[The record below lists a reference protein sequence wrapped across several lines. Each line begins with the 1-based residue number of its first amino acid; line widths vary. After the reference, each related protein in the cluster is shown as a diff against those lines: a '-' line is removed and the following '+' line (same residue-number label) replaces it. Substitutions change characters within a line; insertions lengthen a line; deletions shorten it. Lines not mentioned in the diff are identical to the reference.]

1 MLRRAIYVV
10 IGVIGGVIGVAGM
23 VALIGWALP
32 VKHTASRTVTL
43 NAPPQQVF
51 DLMSDFAHAAAWRDG
66 VTRVEMLPD
75 DGKGPLFREY
85 GSMGPMLMRAE
96 VIERPHR
103 LVTRIADPEL
113 PFGGTWTHTL
123 RPAPSGGT
131 EHTITEDGEIYNVF
145 FRALARFIFGY
156 TSTIEQYQASLAK
169 RLG

>member
-1 MLRRAIYVV
+1 MLRWAIYFV
-10 IGVIGGVIGVAGM
+10 IGLIGAAGI
-23 VALIGWALP
+23 VALIGWTLP

-43 NAPPQQVF
+43 NAPPEQVF
-51 DLMSDFAHAAAWRDG
+51 DLMSDFAHAAAWRAG

-75 DGKGPLFREY
+75 DGQGPLFREHS
-85 GSMGPMLMRAE
+85 SMGPMLMRAE
-96 VIERPHR
+96 VIDRPIR
-103 LVTRIADPEL
+103 MVTRIADPAL

-145 FRALARFIFGY
+145 FRAMARFIFGY
-156 TSTIEQYQASLAK
+156 SSTIEEYQASLAK

>member
-1 MLRRAIYVV
+1 MLRRAIYIV
-10 IGVIGGVIGVAGM
+10 IGVIVAAGIVAVIGW
-23 VALIGWALP
+23 ILP
-32 VKHTASRTVTL
+32 VKHTAARTVTL
-43 NAPPQQVF
+43 NAPPEQVF
-51 DLMSDFAHAAAWRDG
+51 DLMADFAHAAAWRDG
-66 VTRVEMLPD
+66 VTRIEMLPD

-85 GSMGPMLMRAE
+85 SSTGPILMRAE

-103 LVTRIADPEL
+103 LVVRIADPEL

-123 RPAPSGGT
+123 RPGPSGGT

-145 FRALARFIFGY
+145 FRAMARFIFGY